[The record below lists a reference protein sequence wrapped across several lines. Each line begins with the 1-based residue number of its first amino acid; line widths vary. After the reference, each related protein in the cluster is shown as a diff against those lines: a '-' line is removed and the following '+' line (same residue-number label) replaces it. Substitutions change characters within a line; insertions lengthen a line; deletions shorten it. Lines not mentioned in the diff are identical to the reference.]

1 MLPLC
6 SQRASAGGRESRSK
20 SAVDSDE
27 HTPRRDEEWDE
38 DEDEDEDEV
47 RRGTNR
53 TRRRTRN
60 EEDKDEEEEEEK
72 EEGEPFKGVV
82 ALINVGALSIA
93 VARTSSSI
101 DQAAR

>member
-1 MLPLC
+1 MG
-6 SQRASAGGRESRSK
+6 RGGGR
-20 SAVDSDE
+20 
-27 HTPRRDEEWDE
+27 
-38 DEDEDEDEV
+38 
-47 RRGTNR
+47 GTK
-53 TRRRTRN
+53 RN
-60 EEDKDEEEEEEK
+60 GEDKDEEEEEEKEEEEK